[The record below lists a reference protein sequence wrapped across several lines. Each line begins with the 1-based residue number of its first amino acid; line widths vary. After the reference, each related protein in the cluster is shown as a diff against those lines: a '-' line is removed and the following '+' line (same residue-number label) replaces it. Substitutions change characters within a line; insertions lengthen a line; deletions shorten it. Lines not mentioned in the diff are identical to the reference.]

1 MPASKE
7 SESPKRPRG
16 RPVTRIVK
24 LPTSSP
30 EEAARTFF
38 SGVKPP
44 DPSLRIPKRKSPA
57 GSTA

>member
-24 LPTSSP
+24 LDATP
-30 EEAARTFF
+30 EQAARNFF
-38 SGVKPP
+38 SAVKVP
-44 DPSLRIPKRKSPA
+44 DPKLRIAKRKRSE

>member
-24 LPTSSP
+24 LDATP
-30 EEAARTFF
+30 EQAARNFF
-38 SGVKPP
+38 SAVKKP
-44 DPSLRIPKRKSPA
+44 DPSVRITKRKRPA